1 LINPSFSSYLFTFL
15 VSMLPISEL
24 RGGLPL
30 GMSLGISPLKAY
42 LISVIGNVT
51 PVLPLLYGL
60 KYLSKIAKRYR
71 WSGKI
76 FIMVEKSVRRK
87 RKIVYRYGIIG
98 IMVLVAV
105 PLPVTGAWTGTFL
118 SFLLSIPVKQSFPAI
133 FAGVCLAGVIVLFA
147 TIGIIGAERVISG
160 M

>member
-1 LINPSFSSYLFTFL
+1 MAGREGLINPSFSSYLFTFL

-60 KYLSKIAKRYR
+60 KYLSKIAKR
-71 WSGKI
+71 
-76 FIMVEKSVRRK
+76 
-87 RKIVYRYGIIG
+87 
-98 IMVLVAV
+98 
-105 PLPVTGAWTGTFL
+105 L
-118 SFLLSIPVKQSFPAI
+118 SLIHI
-133 FAGVCLAGVIVLFA
+133 
-147 TIGIIGAERVISG
+147 
-160 M
+160 